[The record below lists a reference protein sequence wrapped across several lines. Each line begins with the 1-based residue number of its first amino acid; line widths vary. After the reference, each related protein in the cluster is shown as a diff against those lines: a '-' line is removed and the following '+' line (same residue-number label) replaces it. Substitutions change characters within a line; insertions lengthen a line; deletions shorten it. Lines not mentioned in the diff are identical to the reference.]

1 MRLLSLFLEIGTAL
15 RWAYSSAE
23 DPFQERIARSKELIY
38 ALMRR
43 ARDADSSDHSDLWR
57 SMAEVHLG
65 QIEQLETKRLTY
77 FAYASLGSLGTFAVL
92 LWTALLLVY

>member
-57 SMAEVHLG
+57 SMARCIWG
-65 QIEQLETKRLTY
+65 RL
-77 FAYASLGSLGTFAVL
+77 SN
-92 LWTALLLVY
+92 WRPRD